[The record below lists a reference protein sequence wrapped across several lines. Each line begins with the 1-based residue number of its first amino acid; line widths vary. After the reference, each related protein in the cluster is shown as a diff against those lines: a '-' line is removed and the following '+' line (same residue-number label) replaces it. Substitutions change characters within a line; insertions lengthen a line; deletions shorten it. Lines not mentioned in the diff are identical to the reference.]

1 MSLEMDVAYPTRPV
15 AGDATSVR
23 IGAFARLRSALN
35 VRHWPLVRQF
45 MLALMILYVGK
56 QIFLVIIAPPFSGH
70 DEVAHYSY
78 LRTVATD
85 HRVPKLVNLDAFRQ
99 ALANHEDLPGDYLPD
114 ELYKYCSYTLQWDYC
129 HDPQWAD
136 NPVHAVVLSGKYYPS
151 GFQYAANHPPLYY
164 MLMTP
169 IYLATKHLTPE
180 GQQYWLRA
188 ASIPFGV
195 MTVLLAYLLVSTMF
209 PGDPFLRITV
219 PAFVAFQTQISYEAA
234 MLNNDILCIAIYSLI
249 LYLLVVGIR
258 DRFPTRICV
267 FTGAAFGLA
276 LLSKGT
282 SMTAAPLIA
291 LAIIFGIGIRHVRA
305 WVTAGAITGG
315 IALALSWPW
324 FLFLHRTYGDFS
336 GLGWLE
342 KLQYW
347 NYLYQKKPSLL
358 DQLRSKDF
366 AVMRWRE
373 TWGEFGWRRIP
384 IGDGI
389 LWAVGI
395 FCLIA
400 LCGFIYYAW
409 SVLIEFRVQR
419 SHVPSSTR
427 SQVYDWDWSNF
438 LRTGIVVRK
447 RQVQVQPDPVTR
459 PERWQRWSILLLVA
473 SIVIAYY
480 AVLQFGT
487 RFSLTQARYYF
498 PAINAIAVILM
509 LGIRTLIPRS
519 FDRYAAATIVAALLI
534 LNVVIYTQ
542 YVIPYWYLT
551 T

>member
-23 IGAFARLRSALN
+23 SGAFARLRSALN

-56 QIFLVIIAPPFSGH
+56 QIFLVILAPPFSGH

-136 NPVHAVVLSGKYYPS
+136 NPVHAVVLSGQYYPS

-209 PGDPFLRITV
+209 PGDLFLRITV

-234 MLNNDILCIAIYSLI
+234 MLNNDMLCIALYSLI

-258 DRFPTRICV
+258 DRFPIRICV

-358 DQLRSKDF
+358 DQLRDKDF

-373 TWGEFGWRRIP
+373 TWGEFGWRKIP

-389 LWAVGI
+389 LWTVGI

-400 LCGFIYYAW
+400 LAGFIYYAW
-409 SVLIEFRVQR
+409 LIFLRRQHQTDPVQR
-419 SHVPSSTR
+419 PGH
-427 SQVYDWDWSNF
+427 
-438 LRTGIVVRK
+438 
-447 RQVQVQPDPVTR
+447 
-459 PERWQRWSILLLVA
+459 WQRWSILLLVA
-473 SIVIAYY
+473 TVVIAYY

-498 PAINAIAVILM
+498 PAINAVAVILM

-542 YVIPYWYLT
+542 YVIPYWYFPTELT
-551 T
+551 LHPSAFFTN